1 MQNFLRTKIIATLGP
16 STGTREKIKELLCA
30 GAGAFRLNTSH
41 GEPAWHAEKIQD
53 IRAIA
58 AELSLHIP
66 IILDLQGPKIRVGSL
81 LQPIDLQDG
90 DKVVLKHAMTQEEPN
105 CIPIDYSGIVS
116 DLKPGNNLLLD
127 DGKIQMKITSVLSDR
142 LEAVV
147 TDGGLLTS
155 RKGVNIPDAK
165 LNIPSLSQKD
175 INYIKFAVEN
185 NVDWIALSFVRTK
198 DDLLQ
203 AKEYIKQAGGDIPI
217 IAKIEKPI
225 ALDNIEEIMDNSE
238 GIMVARGDLGIEI
251 SPQRVPVVQKHLIKR
266 ANTHKKVVITAT
278 QML

>member
-1 MQNFLRTKIIATLGP
+1 MQNFLRTKINSLTLGP
-16 STGTREKIKELLCA
+16 STTTREKIRELLCA

-53 IRAIA
+53 IRAVA
-58 AELSLHIP
+58 EELSLHIP
-66 IILDLQGPKIRVGSL
+66 IILDLQGPKIRVGNL

-116 DLKPGNNLLLD
+116 DLKPGNNLLWD

-155 RKGVNIPDAK
+155 AKRRK
-165 LNIPSLSQKD
+165 
-175 INYIKFAVEN
+175 Y
-185 NVDWIALSFVRTK
+185 T
-198 DDLLQ
+198 
-203 AKEYIKQAGGDIPI
+203 
-217 IAKIEKPI
+217 
-225 ALDNIEEIMDNSE
+225 
-238 GIMVARGDLGIEI
+238 
-251 SPQRVPVVQKHLIKR
+251 
-266 ANTHKKVVITAT
+266 
-278 QML
+278 